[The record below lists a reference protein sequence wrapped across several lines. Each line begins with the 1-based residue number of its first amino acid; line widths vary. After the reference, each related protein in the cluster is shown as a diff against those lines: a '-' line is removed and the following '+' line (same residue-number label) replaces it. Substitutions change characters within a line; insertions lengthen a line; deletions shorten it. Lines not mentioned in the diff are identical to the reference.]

1 MATKVLYKVATL
13 EPDIAFCLD
22 YKELSERY
30 ASAEKVDA
38 TIEDIREECR
48 VLWKCIV
55 HMQKE
60 INNLKGG
67 SHD

>member
-1 MATKVLYKVATL
+1 MAKEVLYKSTNL
-13 EPDIAFCLD
+13 EPDIGFCLN

-38 TIEDIREECR
+38 TIEDLREECR

-67 SHD
+67 SHA

>member
-1 MATKVLYKVATL
+1 MATKVLYKMATL
-13 EPDIAFCLD
+13 EPDIGCYLD

-30 ASAEKVDA
+30 ASAEKVDG
-38 TIEDIREECR
+38 TIEELRKECR
-48 VLWKCIV
+48 VLWRCIV

>member
-1 MATKVLYKVATL
+1 MATKVLYKGATL
-13 EPDIAFCLD
+13 ESNIGFYLD
-22 YKELSERY
+22 YNELSERY
-30 ASAEKVDA
+30 ASVEKVDA

-60 INNLKGG
+60 INNLKGDP
-67 SHD
+67 HA

>member
-1 MATKVLYKVATL
+1 MATKVLYKGVTV
-13 EPDIAFCLD
+13 EPGIGFYLD
-22 YKELSERY
+22 YNELSERY

-38 TIEDIREECR
+38 TIEDLREECR

-67 SHD
+67 SHA

>member
-1 MATKVLYKVATL
+1 MATKVLYKEATL
-13 EPDIAFCLD
+13 EPGVGFYLD
-22 YKELSERY
+22 YNELSERY

-38 TIEDIREECR
+38 TIEGIREECR

-60 INNLKGG
+60 INNVKGG

>member
-1 MATKVLYKVATL
+1 MATKVLYKGATL
-13 EPDIAFCLD
+13 EPGIGFYLD
-22 YKELSERY
+22 HDDLSKRY
-30 ASAEKVDA
+30 ASVETTDK
-38 TIEDIREECR
+38 TIEDLREECR